1 MKFLL
6 HTTSYNESEA
16 PLENRPG
23 NYLRFLTLIAAI
35 LATAVYIG
43 YRLGSSD
50 LSVPAEQSAIAEMQ
64 AKIGAQQDEIA
75 RLRENSQT
83 NLDALA
89 VRLGQMQSEVLR
101 IEALGQRL
109 AGMAKLD
116 KAEFDFD
123 KIPAQG
129 GPAEAGES
137 LQFAQ
142 PDLGQALDELD
153 LQLKNRARQLEVLER
168 LVMNKELKKQLSP
181 AGRPISSGW
190 TSSYFG
196 KRTDPFNGR
205 REMHRGMDFAGKK
218 GSDINATAAGV
229 VSWAG
234 KRYGYGNLVEINHGS
249 GYSTRYGHCEKVLVK
264 VGDKV
269 EPGQKIALMGSTGR
283 STGPHVHYEVLKNGR
298 QINPSK
304 FIQASR

>member
-6 HTTSYNESEA
+6 RTTSYGESEGA
-16 PLENRPG
+16 QQNHPEN
-23 NYLRFLTLIAAI
+23 FLPFSILVAAV

-43 YRLGSSD
+43 YRLGGSE
-50 LSVPAEQSAIAEMQ
+50 LSAPVEHAAIADMQ
-64 AKIGAQQDEIA
+64 AKIAGQTDEISQ
-75 RLRENSQT
+75 LRENSQT
-83 NLDALA
+83 HLDALA
-89 VRLGQMQSEVLR
+89 VRLGQLQSEMLR

-109 AGMAKLD
+109 AAMAKLD
-116 KAEFDFD
+116 KAEFDFE

-142 PDLGQALDELD
+142 PDLQQALEEMD
-153 LQLKNRARQLEVLER
+153 LQLENRARQLEVLER
-168 LVMNKELKKQLSP
+168 LVMNKELKQQLSP
-181 AGRPISSGW
+181 TGRPITKGW
-190 TSSYFG
+190 TSSYYG

-205 REMHRGMDFAGKK
+205 RVMHRGMDFAGKN
-218 GSDINATAAGV
+218 GADINATAAGV

-249 GYSTRYGHCEKVLVK
+249 GYLTRYGHCKKILVK